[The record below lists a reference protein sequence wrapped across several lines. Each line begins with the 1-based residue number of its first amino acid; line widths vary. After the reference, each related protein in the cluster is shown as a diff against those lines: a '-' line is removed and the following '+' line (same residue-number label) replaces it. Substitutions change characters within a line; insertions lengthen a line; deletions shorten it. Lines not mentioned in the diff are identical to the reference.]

1 MLYLWIIYLVKVFN
15 LFDIYYL
22 GLRDNDNYD
31 N

>member
-1 MLYLWIIYLVKVFN
+1 MLYLWIIYLVKVFC

>member
-1 MLYLWIIYLVKVFN
+1 MLYLWIIYLVKVFS

-22 GLRDNDNYD
+22 GLRDNGIYD